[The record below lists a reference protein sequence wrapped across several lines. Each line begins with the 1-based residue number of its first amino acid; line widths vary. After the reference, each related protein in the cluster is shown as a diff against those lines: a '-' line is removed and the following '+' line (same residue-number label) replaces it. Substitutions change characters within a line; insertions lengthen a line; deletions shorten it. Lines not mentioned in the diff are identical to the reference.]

1 MKKMNDDFIRS
12 HHLLLG
18 ILHQPKSVGCAILRN
33 FGVTYENAYRIAEE
47 FKKEPKKEE
56 AGKND
61 SLLSPFAQKAIEMAA
76 RTALEYGHPLVDSEH
91 LLYALTRQRDSG
103 AVLILESLMVKTEH
117 IHEYLENLFQQG
129 PSKSSGGGSA
139 VMAPPNSSAI
149 ESLLHGL
156 QGIFLGASDEKG
168 GSSFSQSEKRTA
180 PQSKNPKKKKLAL
193 DYFCTDLTEQAEDKK
208 LDTIIGRDKEIA
220 RAVQILS
227 RKTKNNPILL
237 GDPGVGKT
245 AVVEGLAQ
253 KIVSGNVPD
262 CLLDKQVY
270 SLSMSNLVAGTKYR
284 GEFEER
290 IKRIIEEASAKENE
304 VVLFIDELH
313 TIIGAGSA
321 EGSLDAANILKPA
334 LSRGTVQVIG
344 ATTMDEYKKY
354 IEKDAAL
361 SRRFQNIDVPEPT
374 IEESIEI
381 LKGVRPHYEK
391 YHAVKITDE
400 ATEEAVKLSARYIN
414 DRFLPDKAFDVL
426 DEACALKS
434 TASRQ
439 NGKAIRDL
447 RTKLSGIVKQ
457 KEAAVVSQNY
467 EKANRLHQVEQDLEE
482 KLQAMK
488 LQKVDKKSVKK
499 VNAKDI
505 TQIIEQMTDIPVST
519 LGSSELEQL
528 KSMEPS
534 LNKKI
539 IGQEKAV
546 SEISKAVRKSRVGIQ
561 NPNRPLGAF
570 LFLGPTGVG
579 KTELVK
585 QLASEVFHSPEAL
598 IKMDMSEFS
607 AGHSASRLVG
617 ATAGYVGYEKG
628 GELTDKIRR
637 KPYSVV
643 LFDEIEKA
651 HKDVHNMLLQILEDG
666 ELTDGKGRKVSFK
679 NAIIVLTSN
688 VGAERFQQ
696 QANVIG
702 FSDTKT
708 DLAEHE
714 HEFEI
719 VSGEVLNDL
728 KKTFSAEFINRLDA
742 TVIFKPL
749 NKESIKKILKLQV
762 DELQERL
769 NEKRITLKLGGSS
782 LNYLAKIAYKPEYGA
797 REARRV
803 ISDRI
808 EMPLVE
814 ELISGNVKENATFN
828 IKCSKNK
835 EVCSFEKV

>member
-1 MKKMNDDFIRS
+1 M
-12 HHLLLG
+12 
-18 ILHQPKSVGCAILRN
+18 
-33 FGVTYENAYRIAEE
+33 
-47 FKKEPKKEE
+47 
-56 AGKND
+56 
-61 SLLSPFAQKAIEMAA
+61 
-76 RTALEYGHPLVDSEH
+76 
-91 LLYALTRQRDSG
+91 
-103 AVLILESLMVKTEH
+103 
-117 IHEYLENLFQQG
+117 
-129 PSKSSGGGSA
+129 
-139 VMAPPNSSAI
+139 
-149 ESLLHGL
+149 
-156 QGIFLGASDEKG
+156 
-168 GSSFSQSEKRTA
+168 
-180 PQSKNPKKKKLAL
+180 
-193 DYFCTDLTEQAEDKK
+193 
-208 LDTIIGRDKEIA
+208 
-220 RAVQILS
+220 
-227 RKTKNNPILL
+227 
-237 GDPGVGKT
+237 
-245 AVVEGLAQ
+245 
-253 KIVSGNVPD
+253 
-262 CLLDKQVY
+262 
-270 SLSMSNLVAGTKYR
+270 
-284 GEFEER
+284 
-290 IKRIIEEASAKENE
+290 
-304 VVLFIDELH
+304 
-313 TIIGAGSA
+313 
-321 EGSLDAANILKPA
+321 
-334 LSRGTVQVIG
+334 
-344 ATTMDEYKKY
+344 
-354 IEKDAAL
+354 
-361 SRRFQNIDVPEPT
+361 
-374 IEESIEI
+374 
-381 LKGVRPHYEK
+381 RPHYEK